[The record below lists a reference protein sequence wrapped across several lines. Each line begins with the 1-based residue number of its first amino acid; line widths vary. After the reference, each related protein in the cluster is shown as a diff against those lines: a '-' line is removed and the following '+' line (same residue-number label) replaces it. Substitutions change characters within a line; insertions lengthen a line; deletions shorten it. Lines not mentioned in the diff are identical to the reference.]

1 MTDDVVARIKGYLHA
16 QAAKLT
22 VPQLVAKLRTDAEP
36 LRDVLS
42 ALPAGRF
49 RERPAAGEWS
59 AAEVWT
65 HVLDMSE
72 RGSAAVLAI
81 IAGGRP
87 AQLSDRISGGDRS
100 HLAGPDDYWREFE
113 SGRER
118 FYAKVL
124 EARGDEQLDVVLE
137 HPTFGALNWREW
149 MLFMRVHD
157 LDHLRQ
163 LQAVAARLVG

>member
-1 MTDDVVARIKGYLHA
+1 MVDDEIARIQGYLRV

-22 VPQLVAKLRTDAEP
+22 IPRLVDKLRTDAQP
-36 LRDVLS
+36 LRDVASPL
-42 ALPAGRF
+42 AGERF
-49 RERPAAGEWS
+49 HERPAPGEWS

-65 HVLDMSE
+65 HILEMSE
-72 RGSAAVLAI
+72 HGSGAVLAI

-87 AQLSDRISGGDRS
+87 GQVSDRISGGDRAA
-100 HLAGPDDYWREFE
+100 LAGPADYWREFE

-118 FYAKVL
+118 FYAGVL
-124 EARGDEQLDVVLE
+124 LASGDEHLDVPIA
-137 HPTFGALNWREW
+137 HPMFGPLNWREW

-163 LQAVAARLVG
+163 IQAIVDGFGG

>member
-1 MTDDVVARIKGYLHA
+1 MMDQEIARIQGYLRV

-22 VPQLVAKLRTDAEP
+22 IPQLVDKLRSDARP
-36 LRDVLS
+36 LRDVASSLT
-42 ALPAGRF
+42 GERF

-65 HVLDMSE
+65 HVLEMSE
-72 RGSAAVLAI
+72 HGSGAVLAI
-81 IAGGRP
+81 IAGERP
-87 AQLSDRISGGDRS
+87 PPVSDRISGGDRAA
-100 HLAGPDDYWREFE
+100 LDGPADYWREFE

-118 FYAKVL
+118 FYTGVL
-124 EARGDEQLDVVLE
+124 PARGDEHLDVPIA
-137 HPTFGALNWREW
+137 HPMFGPLNWREW

-163 LQAVAARLVG
+163 LQAIVAGFGA

>member
-1 MTDDVVARIKGYLHA
+1 MIDDEVARIQGYLRT

-22 VPQLVAKLRTDAEP
+22 IPQLVDKLRTDAQP
-36 LRDVLS
+36 LRDAAS
-42 ALPAGRF
+42 ALPEERF
-49 RERPAAGEWS
+49 HERPGAGEWS

-72 RGSAAVLAI
+72 HGSAAVLAM
-81 IAGGRP
+81 IAGDRP
-87 AQLSDRISGGDRS
+87 TQVSDRISGAERTR
-100 HLAGPDDYWREFE
+100 LRGPEDYWREFE

-118 FYAKVL
+118 FYAQVL
-124 EARGDEQLDVVLE
+124 KARGDEHLDVVLV
-137 HPTFGALNWREW
+137 HPTFSALNWREW

-163 LQAVAARLVG
+163 IQAIAARLGP